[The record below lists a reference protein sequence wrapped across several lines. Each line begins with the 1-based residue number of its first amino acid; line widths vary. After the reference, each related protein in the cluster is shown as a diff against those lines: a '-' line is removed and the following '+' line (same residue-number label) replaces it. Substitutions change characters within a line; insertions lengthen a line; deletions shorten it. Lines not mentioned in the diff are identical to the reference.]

1 MHLGSQDYIAEVDH
15 AQHYLILLIGFFFS
29 LFAFY
34 SYFSGCFGLCYFFVA
49 HRGTGRVIFS
59 LWISWSNRSR
69 YYIIVVV
76 RAFLIMTDNVILS
89 GTWGPAHIGVRMIQ
103 ISIRKLCRVE

>member
-1 MHLGSQDYIAEVDH
+1 MHLGSKDYIAEVDH

-34 SYFSGCFGLCYFFVA
+34 SYFSGCFGLCYFFISFAA

-59 LWISWSNRSR
+59 LDFMEQSEPVLN
-69 YYIIVVV
+69 Y
-76 RAFLIMTDNVILS
+76 S
-89 GTWGPAHIGVRMIQ
+89 GCSGH
-103 ISIRKLCRVE
+103 L